1 MLEAGVVCVSLAC
14 TYLCVTVCVEV
25 EPSLDFDS
33 CEENMSHILFI
44 CNLIDLLPIRMKQCL
59 LVIPRY
65 NLRRVFLFLV
75 NLVSVFSAFPINISR
90 PRGFFL

>member
-33 CEENMSHILFI
+33 CEENMSYILFI
-44 CNLIDLLPIRMKQCL
+44 CNLIDL
-59 LVIPRY
+59 
-65 NLRRVFLFLV
+65 
-75 NLVSVFSAFPINISR
+75 
-90 PRGFFL
+90 